1 MDWVQI
7 EREGGV
13 ATVRIDDGAGNRF
26 GRTMAEAL
34 RKTALVLQDAP
45 PTAVL
50 LLGAEN
56 FSCGLAGR
64 DDPLFEP
71 FRQLVQNRDAFRAQE
86 IVQRYR
92 NALAGLARLPC
103 PVVAAIEGEC
113 SGPMLAMA
121 LAADIRVASLESS
134 FAPTPL
140 SRGVIPGIGELT
152 QLAARAGVD
161 RITATVLTGGTWD
174 ATEALALGFV
184 SQLVAPG
191 TAETTARNLVTEI
204 LAQPDA
210 TRLQALVTLRAMAVE
225 PTSADDAESQGGAR
239 TWIRGEWQ
247 R

>member
-1 MDWVQI
+1 MDFVQI

-34 RKTALVLQDAP
+34 RKAALVLQDAP
-45 PTAVL
+45 PTAVVI
-50 LLGAEN
+50 LGAED
-56 FSCGLAGR
+56 FSRGLAEG

-86 IVQRYR
+86 MVQRYR
-92 NALAGLARLPC
+92 NALAGLSRLPC

-113 SGPMLAMA
+113 SGPMLALA
-121 LAADIRVASLESS
+121 LSADIRVASIDSH

-140 SRGVIPGIGELT
+140 ARGVIPGVGELS
-152 QLAARAGVD
+152 QLASRAGVD
-161 RITATVLTGGTWD
+161 RITATVLTGESWD
-174 ATEALALGFV
+174 ATEALALGLV

-191 TAETTARNLVTEI
+191 TTATSARNLVDTI
-204 LAQPDA
+204 LAQPNA
-210 TRLQALVTLRAMAVE
+210 TRLQALVTLRAMA
-225 PTSADDAESQGGAR
+225 SARATEDDAENQGGAR